1 MLTLSINE
9 MVLNTCSYIFFGLHF
24 NPLSFIFIYL
34 FIFFIFVIIEYYT
47 SGTSPGQS
55 VIEMLS
61 NSFVGHPC
69 SLLCCLRKIS
79 VSLLSDLFNA

>member
-1 MLTLSINE
+1 MFLHLFWTTLQPP
-9 MVLNTCSYIFFGLHF
+9 VLYF
-24 NPLSFIFIYL
+24 YL
-34 FIFFIFVIIEYYT
+34 FNFFFIFVIIEYYT